1 MKEVMPRWP
10 FLSTFHL
17 IRHYSHQK
25 QQNTTLFKGWRQ
37 ELSPGEPSSCRNTVA
52 VTGAKCRPPG
62 GATVLRHQLIGTSFQ
77 RYHRGFA
84 DAQTKDILQREMGM
98 ACPHWLVRNKT
109 DQRRSGTRGGWG
121 SQQARRKTG
130 PYPPTP
136 VTAPREEHIQTNS
149 RA

>member
-1 MKEVMPRWP
+1 MISDMTHPNSLALNGPCSWNIKRHNPRSDMKEVTPKWP

-25 QQNTTLFKGWRQ
+25 QQNTTLFKGRRQ
-37 ELSPGEPSSCRNTVA
+37 ELSPGEHSSCRNTVA

-98 ACPHWLVRNKT
+98 ACPHWLVRNK
-109 DQRRSGTRGGWG
+109 R
-121 SQQARRKTG
+121 
-130 PYPPTP
+130 
-136 VTAPREEHIQTNS
+136 N
-149 RA
+149 